1 MKRGLVYVLAGARM
15 PAILCEASFLT
26 RPEEAAALRTDH
38 YRQLL
43 ADGIAEGIARYVR
56 KVETARSVPIS
67 SARD

>member
-1 MKRGLVYVLAGARM
+1 M

-26 RPEEAAALRTDH
+26 RPEEAEALATDP

-56 KVETARSVPIS
+56 KVERARTVLAERENAVSP
-67 SARD
+67 